1 MGLINIGTNAEDYEE
16 RGSIFQ
22 LCSPYQSGWPFLAAK
37 AAQRELLCREREDID
52 EIKNCGRAF
61 SIQPGN

>member
-1 MGLINIGTNAEDYEE
+1 MGLINVGTNAEDYEE

-22 LCSPYQSGWPFLAAK
+22 LCTPYQSGWPFLAK
-37 AAQRELLCREREDID
+37 AAQRKLLCREREDID

-61 SIQPGN
+61 SIQR